1 MQTSSEKVGQFS
13 PKNYYYYTNF
23 SIYYLNYTW
32 KIEAT
37 WALRNCT

>member
-23 SIYYLNYTW
+23 SILLPKLYLENRGYLSFT
-32 KIEAT
+32 
-37 WALRNCT
+37 